1 MEILEEE
8 PPLERKNRL
17 LGFIDALFYP
27 LSISGGIHLAVFLF
41 APFAVGL
48 ISRYVLSGFFILGG
62 VLSLLLY
69 LLYVGYVLYYLA
81 YCIFDSSKGGWRAP
95 DISLQ
100 PIPDKG
106 DLVSQ
111 LLRVCGCFAV
121 CFWPLAVYYIL
132 TERADLVFWLL
143 FVLGSF
149 FLPMALLAGVLF
161 DSFDA
166 LNPILI
172 IRSIYKTFLP
182 YCPLV
187 PLFCI
192 IDILVIRVISNL
204 PRPGNYLQVLGYGFL
219 IVDYLCS
226 KSFVYHTFPLFYL
239 AMVSA
244 HFLGRFYWWNKDKL
258 NWGL

>member
-1 MEILEEE
+1 MKILEED
-8 PPLERKNRL
+8 PPLERKSKL
-17 LGFIDALFYP
+17 PWFIDALFYP

-41 APFAVGL
+41 TPFVVGL
-48 ISRYVLSGFFILGG
+48 VSRYVLSGFFILGG
-62 VLSLLLY
+62 ILSLLLY

-81 YCIFDSSKGGWRAP
+81 CCVFDSSKGGWRAP

-100 PIPDKG
+100 PVPDKG
-106 DLVSQ
+106 DLFSQ

-182 YCPLV
+182 YCSLV

-192 IDILVIRVISNL
+192 LDILVIKVISNL
-204 PRPGNYLQVLGYGFL
+204 PQPGNYLQALGYGFL
-219 IVDYLCS
+219 TVDYLCS
-226 KSFVYHTFPLFYL
+226 KSFVYHTIPLFYL
-239 AMVSA
+239 AMVAA
-244 HFLGRFYWWNKDKL
+244 HILGRFYWWNKDKL